1 MDNENK
7 CCGTCYWHKKVC
19 GEFQC
24 FNEHAEG
31 FALETQYD
39 DGEDC
44 NPREVLEELARL
56 PAVMIAHPGQRK
68 LDAWR
73 AAIKAVK
80 KDVPK
85 PLKQKTDAF
94 GDTTMVCP
102 NCESAA
108 VINPYRK
115 GRELYP
121 HCPWCG
127 QKLKEESE
135 A

>member
-44 NPREVLEELARL
+44 NEWRNDDGAETINNRGAKTD
-56 PAVMIAHPGQRK
+56 G
-68 LDAWR
+68 R
-73 AAIKAVK
+73 AASV
-80 KDVPK
+80 VS
-85 PLKQKTDAF
+85 
-94 GDTTMVCP
+94 G
-102 NCESAA
+102 
-108 VINPYRK
+108 
-115 GRELYP
+115 
-121 HCPWCG
+121 
-127 QKLKEESE
+127 
-135 A
+135 

>member
-1 MDNENK
+1 MD
-7 CCGTCYWHKKVC
+7 
-19 GEFQC
+19 
-24 FNEHAEG
+24 
-31 FALETQYD
+31 D
-39 DGEDC
+39 
-44 NPREVLEELARL
+44 PREVLEELARL

-85 PLKQKTDAF
+85 PLKQKSDAF

-121 HCPWCG
+121 YCPWCG
-127 QKLKEESE
+127 QKLKEAEDE
-135 A
+135 TEKENQQAK